1 MEESLPNIAGYID
14 AFVGSV
20 ANTGV
25 FSQYKRTTNAQG
37 GSSQKMGV
45 DFDASRCSS
54 IYQGNAHVRPLSLV
68 TSFII
73 SY

>member
-45 DFDASRCSS
+45 DFDASRCST
-54 IYQGNAHVRPLSLV
+54 IYGNSDTVTPLSLS
-68 TSFII
+68 TKFFIK
-73 SY
+73 Y